1 MSYLLEGYLLDAVEL
16 VMREEFADTLDDSAL
31 SSAVVSMASYLAHQA
46 QD

>member
-1 MSYLLEGYLLDAVEL
+1 MEIERYLLEAVEL
-16 VMREEFADTLDDSAL
+16 VMNEDYIDALDEAEL

>member
-1 MSYLLEGYLLDAVEL
+1 MSYELFLLEAIEL
-16 VMREEFADTLDDSAL
+16 TFREEYADTLDDAAL

>member
-1 MSYLLEGYLLDAVEL
+1 MEDRFLKDAIEL
-16 VMREEFADTLDDSAL
+16 VMMEEYADALDDAAL

>member
-1 MSYLLEGYLLDAVEL
+1 MMEEYADA
-16 VMREEFADTLDDSAL
+16 LDDAAL